1 LAHTEKLIDET
12 IEIASDVVKE
22 ISSTGT

>member
-22 ISSTGT
+22 ISPNGT

>member
-12 IEIASDVVKE
+12 IEIASDVLKE
-22 ISSTGT
+22 ISSSGT